1 MINMDMTLPYLLS
14 GVAILVAAL
23 FHWKLK
29 QSYWK
34 AVLLSS
40 AATIVIALVS
50 ALLFGNNY
58 YGLDDQGTS
67 LSGLLIMVLIIAGFT
82 AFYGL
87 IISLLVGYLIKIV
100 RSFK

>member
-1 MINMDMTLPYLLS
+1 MDMTLPYLLS
-14 GVAILVAAL
+14 GVAIIVAAL

-40 AATIVIALVS
+40 AALIVISLVS
-50 ALLFGNNY
+50 ALLLGSQY
-58 YGLDDQGTS
+58 YSLDDKGAS
-67 LSGLLIMVLIIAGFT
+67 WSGFAIMGLIIAGFT

-87 IISLLVGYLIKIV
+87 IISLLVGYLIKIF
-100 RSFK
+100 RSFTQ

>member
-1 MINMDMTLPYLLS
+1 MTLPYLLS

-40 AATIVIALVS
+40 AAIIVIALVS
-50 ALLFGNNY
+50 ALLLGDQY
-58 YGLDDQGTS
+58 YSLDDRGAS
-67 LSGLLIMVLIIAGFT
+67 WSGFAVMGLIIAGFT
-82 AFYGL
+82 TFYGL
-87 IISLLVGYLIKIV
+87 IISLLVGYLIKIF
-100 RSFK
+100 RSFKQ